1 MRAARSLIGRGGA
14 PGIAL
19 GAAHVY
25 LRRRPSARGAAGES
39 VSPDQLGRLRS
50 AVAAARERT
59 NRLRE
64 LAEATLGRLEAEVFD
79 AQQLMLDDPDLLGRA
94 EAILWE
100 EAVSAETALE
110 RAGAET
116 AAALRAIP
124 DEYLQSRAADVEDV
138 VARVIDALGGGRAR
152 SLPLLE
158 RPVVVVADELLP
170 SDTVTLDRDMV
181 LGFVTETGSPT
192 SHAAIL
198 ARTLGLPAVVG
209 VPLATELIRMGDTV
223 AADGETG
230 EVLVDPDEAAVAAWR
245 ERQAAWRDRRGRLRA
260 SAQMPAIT
268 TDGRRVRVGA
278 NIGSPEECDLALANG
293 AEGVGLFRTEFLFM
307 GRDDLPGEDEQA
319 AAYREAIRRLAPHPV
334 VIRTVDAGG
343 DKPVAGLGP
352 GEPEAN
358 PFLGVRGIRLALAH
372 EALLLTQLRAVLR
385 AAAPRAGGERPPAP
399 ATGASGSPGRG
410 PGEGQEVRVMFPMVS
425 GVGEVR
431 AAKALLA
438 RAAAELDARGVP
450 RGGVKVGIMVEVPAA
465 AVLIDR
471 LLPEVDFVSVGT
483 NDLAQYVTAADRTNA
498 GVAHLADA
506 GSPAVLRLVAA
517 VAEAGRRA
525 GKPVAVCGDL
535 AGDARL
541 VPVLVGFGVSELSVA
556 PPLVP
561 EVKQAVRAVSARE
574 AERLAGRVLE
584 LTTSEEVR
592 EEVTRVGSGGLA
604 ADRDGEGSTKDG

>member
-1 MRAARSLIGRGGA
+1 VRAARSLTGRGGA

-39 VSPDQLGRLRS
+39 VSPDQIGRLRS
-50 AVAAARERT
+50 AVAAAREWT
-59 NRLRE
+59 SRLRD
-64 LAEATLGRLEAEVFD
+64 LAKATLGRLEAEVFD

-94 EAILWE
+94 EAILRE

-124 DEYLQSRAADVEDV
+124 DEYLQSRTADVEDV
-138 VARVIDALGGGRAR
+138 VARVMDALGGGRAR

-158 RPVVVVADELLP
+158 HPVVVVADELLP

-245 ERQAAWRDRRGRLRA
+245 ERQAAWRDRCGRLRA

-399 ATGASGSPGRG
+399 ATGASGSPGQG

-450 RGGVKVGIMVEVPAA
+450 RGGVKAGIMVEVPAA

-498 GVAHLADA
+498 RVAHLADA

-556 PPLVP
+556 PPLVA

-584 LTTSEEVR
+584 LTTAEEVR

>member
-372 EALLLTQLRAVLR
+372 EAMLLTQLRAVLR

>member
-1 MRAARSLIGRGGA
+1 VRAARSLIGRGGA

>member
-1 MRAARSLIGRGGA
+1 MRAARSLTGRGGA

-39 VSPDQLGRLRS
+39 VSPDQIGRLRS
-50 AVAAARERT
+50 AVAAAREWT
-59 NRLRE
+59 SRLRD
-64 LAEATLGRLEAEVFD
+64 LAKATLGRLEAEVFD

-94 EAILWE
+94 EAILRE

-124 DEYLQSRAADVEDV
+124 DEYLQSRTADVEDV
-138 VARVIDALGGGRAR
+138 VARVMDALGGGRAR

-158 RPVVVVADELLP
+158 HPVVVVADELLP

-245 ERQAAWRDRRGRLRA
+245 ERQAAWRDRCGRLRA

-399 ATGASGSPGRG
+399 ATGASGSPGQG

-450 RGGVKVGIMVEVPAA
+450 RGGVKAGIMVEVPAA

-498 GVAHLADA
+498 RVAHLADA

-556 PPLVP
+556 PPLVA

-584 LTTSEEVR
+584 LTTAEEVR